1 MRIEITPE
9 QIIKMGLW
17 DTYVYYV
24 LGSDKEAEKM
34 LKENK
39 VMEISERDALI
50 IGLLKVI
57 ETDNLIHKLNTYVV
71 EILTNK
77 SINSPGK
84 EVPLVR
90 KKTFDIALD
99 KFLDKFPD
107 YWEPSINWISSLK
120 DLVVYINEM
129 KINLEKLEI
138 HKIVD
143 KNVTYEFYNSNN
155 IKKLL
160 KFNY

>member
-1 MRIEITPE
+1 MQITVTPE
-9 QIIKMGLW
+9 DLIRRCVW
-17 DTYVYYV
+17 DNYVYYIV
-24 LGSDKEAEKM
+24 GSDKEAEKI

-39 VMEISERDALI
+39 EFIITEREALI

-57 ETDNLIHKLNTYVV
+57 ETDNLIFKFNTYTV
-71 EILTNK
+71 ELLANK
-77 SINSPGK
+77 SIK
-84 EVPLVR
+84 EKDFLLIR
-90 KKTFDIALD
+90 KKTFDIAVD

-107 YWEPSINWISSLK
+107 YWEPNTSYANSLK
-120 DLVVYINEM
+120 ELVDYINSIKFEV
-129 KINLEKLEI
+129 EKLEI

-143 KNVTYEFYNSNN
+143 KNMTYEFYNSNI

>member
-1 MRIEITPE
+1 MQITITPE
-9 QIIKMGLW
+9 ELIRRCVW
-17 DTYVYYV
+17 DNYVYYV
-24 LGSDKEAEKM
+24 LGSEKEAEKI
-34 LKENK
+34 LKENQE
-39 VMEISERDALI
+39 MQISERDALI
-50 IGLLKVI
+50 IGILKVI
-57 ETDNLIHKLNTYVV
+57 ETDNLIHKFNTYVV

-77 SINSPGK
+77 SIHSPQKDG
-84 EVPLVR
+84 LLIR
-90 KKTFDIALD
+90 KRTFDLAVD

-107 YWEPSINWISSLK
+107 YWEPNISYTNALK
-120 DLVVYINEM
+120 DLVVCINVIKVE
-129 KINLEKLEI
+129 LEKLEI

>member
-1 MRIEITPE
+1 MQITITPE
-9 QIIKMGLW
+9 QLIRRCVW
-17 DTYVYYV
+17 DNYVFYV
-24 LGSDKEAEKM
+24 LGSEKEAEKI
-34 LKENK
+34 LKENQE
-39 VMEISERDALI
+39 MQISERDALI
-50 IGLLKVI
+50 IGILKVI
-57 ETDNLIHKLNTYVV
+57 ETDNLIHKFNTYVV

-77 SINSPGK
+77 SVHSPQKDG
-84 EVPLVR
+84 LLIR
-90 KKTFDIALD
+90 QKTFDIAVD

-107 YWEPSINWISSLK
+107 YWEPNIGYANALK
-120 DLVVYINEM
+120 DLVVCINALKGE
-129 KINLEKLEI
+129 LEKLEI

>member
-1 MRIEITPE
+1 MQITITPE
-9 QIIKMGLW
+9 ELIRRCVW
-17 DTYVYYV
+17 DNYVYYV
-24 LGSDKEAEKM
+24 LGSEKEAEKI
-34 LKENK
+34 LKENQE
-39 VMEISERDALI
+39 MQISERDALI
-50 IGLLKVI
+50 IGILKVI
-57 ETDNLIHKLNTYVV
+57 ETDNLIHKFNTYVV

-77 SINSPGK
+77 SVHSPQKDG
-84 EVPLVR
+84 LLIR
-90 KKTFDIALD
+90 QKTFDIAVD

-107 YWEPSINWISSLK
+107 YWEPNIGYANALK
-120 DLVVYINEM
+120 DLVVCINALKGE
-129 KINLEKLEI
+129 LEKLEI

>member
-1 MRIEITPE
+1 MNM
-9 QIIKMGLW
+9 IIKMYPEDIVRRCLW
-17 DTYVYYV
+17 DHYVHYIV
-24 LGSDKEAEKM
+24 GSEKEAEKI

-39 VMEISERDALI
+39 EIEISERDALV

-57 ETDNLIHKLNTYVV
+57 ETENLIHKFNTYVM
-71 EILTNK
+71 EFLTNK
-77 SINSPGK
+77 SIK
-84 EVPLVR
+84 EKDYLLLR
-90 KKTFDIALD
+90 KKAFDFAID

-107 YWEPSINWISSLK
+107 YWEPNRRYTSSLK
-120 DLVVYINEM
+120 ELVEYIDGIKTEV
-129 KINLEKLEI
+129 EKLEI

-155 IKKLL
+155 VKKLL